1 MRIAIISPASLPAT
15 QFGGI
20 LFVAVNIAKIA
31 AKEKHQATIYTT
43 DLDFANNATTF
54 NKNLPREED
63 VDDFKIKRSHVWFSK
78 KLFFVNPG
86 MFLQMLNDDYDVIH
100 SIGIRSFQSL
110 IGAIISKI
118 KKTPLVISDEGGLT
132 THPDLKKD
140 FANTVLY
147 KLQTPILKFIIN
159 QASVMI
165 AANEYEKKIFSEFC
179 DESKI
184 VIVRNGI
191 DLDILN
197 IEKID
202 IKKKYNIDSFILFL
216 GRFNKVKGIDV
227 LINAIN
233 LIKNHSEFKKTQLL
247 IMGVDFGYEKEML
260 RLIDEYKLQDKI
272 KVVKNPSRKE
282 VISAYNESEFLV
294 LPSRWELSPLTPL
307 EGFAFKKPVIS
318 SNVHGIPYT
327 VIHNVNGILVEPENH
342 NELANAITG
351 LLADKDKCL
360 AYGNAGYHLV
370 DSICNSTIMSK
381 EILKVYEKTI
391 NR

>member
-1 MRIAIISPASLPAT
+1 
-15 QFGGI
+15 
-20 LFVAVNIAKIA
+20 
-31 AKEKHQATIYTT
+31 
-43 DLDFANNATTF
+43 
-54 NKNLPREED
+54 
-63 VDDFKIKRSHVWFSK
+63 
-78 KLFFVNPG
+78 
-86 MFLQMLNDDYDVIH
+86 MLNDDYDVIH

-118 KKTPLVISDEGGLT
+118 KKIPLVISDEGGLT

-184 VIVRNGI
+184 VIVRNGV

-260 RLIDEYKLQDKI
+260 QLIDEYKLQDKI

-307 EGFAFKKPVIS
+307 EGFVFKKPVIS

-342 NELANAITG
+342 NELADAITE